1 MDTPQI
7 QGLSVKAKKTL
18 ATTFAQDVVSYIY
31 CDEGF
36 MDYLMEVIPEAMDK
50 FIGHIEDVSDRI
62 EVAQMILERVRLSAV
77 SG

>member
-18 ATTFAQDVVSYIY
+18 ATTFAHDVVTYIY

-50 FIGHIEDVSDRI
+50 YIGHIEDDNDRI
-62 EVAQMILERVRLSAV
+62 EVAQMILEKLRLSAV
-77 SG
+77 TV